1 LPHPALASISAG
13 VRCQPGSVADDAGP
27 YKPHR
32 EHDKHKSLPNK
43 ADMLNC

>member
-1 LPHPALASISAG
+1 
-13 VRCQPGSVADDAGP
+13 VADDAGP

-43 ADMLNC
+43 ADIPDVQV